1 MGKKRIFLTR
11 VCWKQGDTVTMQEL
25 FVTMNN
31 ANIRIDKFTIQAM
44 VDGMLN
50 MGDIAGA
57 ITFTQDV
64 FNQHLKLPPYTT
76 HLKIIEFALASDL
89 VYEAKRHVY
98 LLQQIYKWTPNE
110 YHDPTVVREME
121 LTKKNPKLS
130 KVSLQKLFAFFGE
143 RLEDS
148 DFF

>member
-1 MGKKRIFLTR
+1 
-11 VCWKQGDTVTMQEL
+11 MQEL

-31 ANIRIDKFTIQAM
+31 KNVPIDKFTIEAM

-50 MGDIAGA
+50 MGDVAGA
-57 ITFTQDV
+57 ITLAQDV

-76 HLKIIEFALASDL
+76 HLKIIEFCLASDL

-98 LLQQIYKWTPNE
+98 LLQQIWKWEPND
-110 YHDPTVVREME
+110 YHDAVVVRDME

-130 KVSLQKLFAFFGE
+130 KVSLQKLFAFFGR
-143 RLEDS
+143 RLDES

>member
-1 MGKKRIFLTR
+1 
-11 VCWKQGDTVTMQEL
+11 MQEL

-31 ANIRIDKFTIQAM
+31 TNVPIDKYTIEAM

-50 MGDIAGA
+50 MGDVAGA
-57 ITFTQDV
+57 STFAQDV

-76 HLKIIEFALASDL
+76 HLKIIEFGLASDL

-98 LLQQIYKWTPNE
+98 LLQQIWKWEEPNNND
-110 YHDPTVVREME
+110 YHDAVVLRDME

-143 RLEDS
+143 RLDES